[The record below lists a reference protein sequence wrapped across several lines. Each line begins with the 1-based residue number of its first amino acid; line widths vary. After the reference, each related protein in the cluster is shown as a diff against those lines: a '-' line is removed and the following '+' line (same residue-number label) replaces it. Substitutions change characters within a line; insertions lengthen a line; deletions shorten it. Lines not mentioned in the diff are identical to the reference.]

1 MRHTAASADEVGPGA
16 FFTQLGV
23 CGAGGNAL
31 HHPGH
36 ILPQVAEG
44 LGALGIKLHFAGA
57 HAVYHV
63 PVEGADERL
72 LVVGDVLVQAVQR
85 GAGAAAAG
93 HDHRGTGLIGQFGAG
108 RVIEAV
114 QQGAE
119 GAVRPSKIGGAANH
133 NAINGIE
140 LVVYVVVELILHAA
154 APGFEALAAADA
166 PLHRSG
172 ANLHNLRF
180 HPCGVHG
187 RSHHAQSLECV
198 TICIRTTI
206 DEKSFHISQSSTPG
220 DVPQVNNAQTKRS
233 IDPVGARVI

>member
-23 CGAGGNAL
+23 GGARGNAL

-44 LGALGIKLHFAGA
+44 LGTLGIKLHFAGA

-63 PVEGADERL
+63 PVEGADQRL
-72 LVVGDVLVQAVQR
+72 LVVSDVLVQAVQR

-93 HDHRGTGLIGQFGAG
+93 HGHRGAGLIGQFGAG

-119 GAVRPSKIGGAANH
+119 GTVRPRKIGGAANH
-133 NAINGIE
+133 NAIDGIQP
-140 LVVYVVVELILHAA
+140 VVDIVIKLILHAA
-154 APGFEALAAADA
+154 AACFEALAAADA
-166 PLHRSG
+166 ALHRSG
-172 ANLHNLRF
+172 TNLHNLRF
-180 HPCGVHG
+180 HPGGVHG

-206 DEKSFHISQSSTPG
+206 DEKRFHTHQSSTPG
-220 DVPQVNNAQTKRS
+220 SAPQVNNAQTKRS